1 MKVPIEVVIKDEEIA
16 IYIDR
21 KMFLGW
27 LRDVPGAL
35 DGESPIPWDG
45 DETAEQTKARM
56 EKQTVQAEVDK
67 KAEEL
72 RILHEKNQGFKD
84 SEGETKE
91 FPNPVPPAG
100 TDSTGPTIAGGE
112 IDGDDMS
119 GAHVAD
125 RDIGEEPDSINLF
138 DEGPNGIGG
147 TLQDDPKAKDKMKAM
162 KDWLKAEKFN
172 YKNFC
177 VYLLQ
182 IKEVAGFKLFN
193 PLIGLTQKKEP
204 SMFQLATRYYSYW
217 MSAKTE
223 IRNDY
228 QSFLIK
234 QLQDLGI
241 TIADAK
247 GNVLA
252 VFDGSEEIDPKN
264 LPKGVEVGV

>member
-45 DETAEQTKARM
+45 DNKDTGSLTESSELQ
-56 EKQTVQAEVDK
+56 QHQIDK
-67 KAEEL
+67 KAEEI
-72 RILHEKNQGFKD
+72 RIEHEKNQGFKD
-84 SEGETKE
+84 SEGTTKE
-91 FPNPVPPAG
+91 FPNPVEGKDVVKPDPNG
-100 TDSTGPTIAGGE
+100 EEVVTSGRGNDTHDTSGG
-112 IDGDDMS
+112 
-119 GAHVAD
+119 HVAD

-177 VYLLQ
+177 VYLYQL
-182 IKEVAGFKLFN
+182 ETVAGFKLFT

-217 MSAKTE
+217 LSAKDE

-228 QSFLIK
+228 RSFLIE
-234 QLQDLGI
+234 QLEDLGVKI
-241 TIADAK
+241 ELVK
-247 GNVLA
+247 EVL
-252 VFDGSEEIDPKN
+252 DGEEIDPKN
-264 LPKGVEVGV
+264 LPKGVKVAT

>member
-21 KMFLGW
+21 KMFIGW

-35 DGESPIPWDG
+35 DGQSPIPWDDNKDTG
-45 DETAEQTKARM
+45 SLTDATDLQ
-56 EKQTVQAEVDK
+56 QAEVDK

-84 SEGETKE
+84 SEGTTKE

-100 TDSTGPTIAGGE
+100 TDSTGPTIAGGDIDGEE
-112 IDGDDMS
+112 IDGS
-119 GAHVAD
+119 HVAD
-125 RDIGEEPDSINLF
+125 RDIGEEPESINLF

-147 TLQDDPKAKDKMKAM
+147 TLQEDAKAKDKMKAM

-177 VYLLQ
+177 IYLYQLT
-182 IKEVAGFKLFN
+182 EVAGFKLAV

-217 MSAKTE
+217 LSAKE
-223 IRNDY
+223 SISIDY
-228 QSFLIK
+228 KQFLID
-234 QLQDLGI
+234 QLADLGV
-241 TIADAK
+241 TIEMVK
-247 GNVLA
+247 KE
-252 VFDGSEEIDPKN
+252 FDGEEIDPKN
-264 LPKGVEVGV
+264 LPKGIKVAT

>member
-45 DETAEQTKARM
+45 AKNPEEL
-56 EKQTVQAEVDK
+56 QAEVDK

-72 RILHEKNQGFKD
+72 RILHDKHEGYKSGD
-84 SEGETKE
+84 GETKE
-91 FPNPVPPAG
+91 FPNPVDNKDVVKPDPN
-100 TDSTGPTIAGGE
+100 
-112 IDGDDMS
+112 
-119 GAHVAD
+119 
-125 RDIGEEPDSINLF
+125 GEEADDAPVPGSINLF

-177 VYLLQ
+177 IYLYQL
-182 IKEVAGFKLFN
+182 KEVAGFKLST

-204 SMFQLATRYYSYW
+204 SMFQLATRFYSYW
-217 MSAKTE
+217 LSAK
-223 IRNDY
+223 DY
-228 QSFLIK
+228 VAGDYKTFLIA
-234 QLQDLGI
+234 QLADIGV
-241 TIADAK
+241 TIQMVKDE
-247 GNVLA
+247 
-252 VFDGSEEIDPKN
+252 FDGEEIDPKN
-264 LPKGVEVGV
+264 LPKGLGSTHES

>member
-21 KMFLGW
+21 KMILGW

-35 DGESPIPWDG
+35 EYESPIPWEGKDP
-45 DETAEQTKARM
+45 TQH
-56 EKQTVQAEVDK
+56 QIDK
-67 KAEEL
+67 KAEEI
-72 RILHEKNQGFKD
+72 RIEHEKNQGFKTGD
-84 SEGETKE
+84 GTTQE
-91 FPNPVPPAG
+91 FPNPVDGKDVVKPDPN
-100 TDSTGPTIAGGE
+100 GE
-112 IDGDDMS
+112 EVVTSGRGNDTHDTS

-147 TLQDDPKAKDKMKAM
+147 TLQEDAKAKDKMKSM

-177 VYLLQ
+177 IYLYQLTA
-182 IKEVAGFKLFN
+182 VAGFKLSV

-217 MSAKTE
+217 LSAKDE
-223 IRNDY
+223 IRDDY
-228 QSFLIK
+228 RTFLIA
-234 QLQDLGI
+234 QLADLGV
-241 TIADAK
+241 TIEMVK
-247 GNVLA
+247 KE
-252 VFDGSEEIDPKN
+252 FDGEEIDPKN
-264 LPKGVEVGV
+264 LPKGIEVAT

>member
-1 MKVPIEVVIKDEEIA
+1 MIEVIVKDNELQ
-16 IYIDR
+16 IYVNR
-21 KMFLGW
+21 EKLALW
-27 LRDVPGAL
+27 LAGKGDVPWEVNKDTG
-35 DGESPIPWDG
+35 SP
-45 DETAEQTKARM
+45 EERERKAELQ
-56 EKQTVQAEVDK
+56 QHQIDK
-67 KAEEL
+67 KAEEI
-72 RILHEKNQGFKD
+72 RIEHEKNQGFKD
-84 SEGETKE
+84 SEGTTKE
-91 FPNPVPPAG
+91 FPNPV
-100 TDSTGPTIAGGE
+100 DSKDVE
-112 IDGDDMS
+112 EVDGS
-119 GAHVAD
+119 HVND
-125 RDIGEEPDSINLF
+125 RDIGEEPDSIDLF
-138 DEGPNGIGG
+138 EEGPNGIGG

-177 VYLLQ
+177 VYLYQL
-182 IKEVAGFKLFN
+182 ETVAGFKLST

-217 MSAKTE
+217 LSAKDE
-223 IRNDY
+223 ISNDY
-228 QSFLIK
+228 KNFLIK

>member
-35 DGESPIPWDG
+35 DGESPVPWDG
-45 DETAEQTKARM
+45 DKTVEET
-56 EKQTVQAEVDK
+56 QAEVDK
-67 KAEEL
+67 RAEEL
-72 RILHEKNQGFKD
+72 RIEHEKKQGYKTG
-84 SEGETKE
+84 EGTTKE

-100 TDSTGPTIAGGE
+100 TDSTGPTIAGGD

-162 KDWLKAEKFN
+162 KDWLKKEKFN

-177 VYLLQ
+177 IYLHQL
-182 IKEVAGFKLFN
+182 KEVAGFKLSS

-217 MSAKTE
+217 LSAKNE

-228 QSFLIK
+228 KEFLIA
-234 QLQDLGI
+234 QLADLGVKI
-241 TIADAK
+241 ELVK
-247 GNVLA
+247 EVL
-252 VFDGSEEIDPKN
+252 DGEEIDPKN
-264 LPKGVEVGV
+264 LPKGVEVAT